1 MKKLVPILLILVI
14 SALVLS
20 ACTSSEPVP
29 TETINQELQDQR
41 KTFND
46 KRGNNYQ
53 AARTAQAI
61 ADIFK
66 TVAPASSFDVFIN
79 LDADEA
85 DQKKYELGGDEAE
98 YKASVDWVV
107 LSVVIDNSTWNA
119 STDDTKK
126 DLVASWIKIMQN
138 EYSESGG
145 MITVS
150 NDSRKVAEGTWLAG
164 KYGSEPKIELK

>member
-1 MKKLVPILLILVI
+1 MKKLFPVLLILVI
-14 SALVLS
+14 SAFTLS

-29 TETINQELQDQR
+29 TETISQELQDQR

-46 KRGNNYQ
+46 KRGNNAH
-53 AARTAQAI
+53 AARTDQSLFDI
-61 ADIFK
+61 AK
-66 TVAPASSFDVFIN
+66 TVSPASSFDVYVQ
-79 LDADEA
+79 LDADEV

-107 LSVVIDNSTWNA
+107 LSVVIDSQLWNK
-119 STDDTKK
+119 SSDDSKK
-126 DLVASWIKIMQN
+126 DSVASWIKIMQN
-138 EYSESGG
+138 EYENSGG

-150 NDSRKVAEGTWLAG
+150 NDSRKVAEGTWSAG

>member
-1 MKKLVPILLILVI
+1 MKKLIPILFILVV
-14 SALVLS
+14 SAFALS

-29 TETINQELQDQR
+29 TETINQVLQNER
-41 KTFND
+41 KSFND

-53 AARTAQAI
+53 AARTAQAL

-66 TVAPASSFDVFIN
+66 TVAPTSSFDVFIN
-79 LDADEA
+79 LDADET

-107 LSVVIDNSTWNA
+107 LSVVIDSQLWNS
-119 STDDTKK
+119 STDDGKK

-138 EYSESGG
+138 EYENSGG

-150 NDSRKVAEGTWLAG
+150 NDSRKVAEGTWSAG

>member
-1 MKKLVPILLILVI
+1 MDKKIGRPSL
-14 SALVLS
+14 
-20 ACTSSEPVP
+20 T
-29 TETINQELQDQR
+29 QEQKAQR
-41 KTFND
+41 KAELLQ
-46 KRGNNYQ
+46 KIEPYL
-53 AARTAQAI
+53 
-61 ADIFK
+61 K
-66 TVAPASSFDVFIN
+66 TVAPTSSFDVFIN

-107 LSVVIDNSTWNA
+107 LSVVIDSQLWNK
-119 STDDTKK
+119 STDDSKK
-126 DLVASWIKIMQN
+126 DLVASWIKAMQN

-150 NDSRKVAEGTWLAG
+150 NDSRKVAEGTWSAG

>member
-1 MKKLVPILLILVI
+1 MKRILPVILILIV
-14 SALVLS
+14 SAITLS

-53 AARTAQAI
+53 AAKTAQALVDI
-61 ADIFK
+61 AK
-66 TVAPASSFDVFIN
+66 TASPNSSFDAFIK
-79 LDADEA
+79 LDASEA

-98 YKASVDWVV
+98 YKANVDWMI
-107 LSVVIDNSTWNA
+107 LSVVIDSSLWNK
-119 STDDTKK
+119 SSEDYKK
-126 DLVASWIKIMQN
+126 DLIASWIKIMQN
-138 EYSESGG
+138 EYENSGG

-150 NDSRKVAEGTWLAG
+150 NDSRKVAEGTWSSSQV
-164 KYGSEPKIELK
+164 GSEPKIELK

>member
-1 MKKLVPILLILVI
+1 MKKLLPVLLVLVI
-14 SALVLS
+14 SAFTLS

-29 TETINQELQDQR
+29 TETINQQLEDQR
-41 KTFND
+41 KSFND
-46 KRGNNYQ
+46 KRGNDYE
-53 AARTAQAI
+53 AAQTAQSL

-66 TVAPASSFDVFIN
+66 TVAPTSSFDVFIN

-98 YKASVDWVV
+98 YKASVDWVI
-107 LSVVIDNSTWNA
+107 LSVVIDSKLWNS
-119 STDDTKK
+119 SSDDSKK

-150 NDSRKVAEGTWLAG
+150 NGSRKVAEGTWSAG